1 MSDECKTTGFTP
13 QQVARW
19 PNVHKHLCGT
29 LELPAIDSVSEE
41 VILNIGEGIEA
52 MLKSEGP
59 TPKQIK
65 ARAGLFRHLK
75 RTLEH
80 RFKNAELQ
88 QFGSSQSGLT
98 LQAGD
103 LDLCLQFKGDIPAKA
118 LRQVNRLLK
127 QHDMEDIVMLPRAK
141 VPIIKFKD

>member
-29 LELPAIDSVSEE
+29 LELPTLDSVSEE
-41 VILNIGEGIEA
+41 VILNIGEGIES

-59 TPKQIK
+59 TPKQLK

-75 RTLEH
+75 RTLEVS
-80 RFKNAELQ
+80 EQ
-88 QFGSSQSGLT
+88 SCTGTSSEPLSTDSRT
-98 LQAGD
+98 LNFNN
-103 LDLCLQFKGDIPAKA
+103 LA
-118 LRQVNRLLK
+118 LRNQG
-127 QHDMEDIVMLPRAK
+127 
-141 VPIIKFKD
+141 

>member
-1 MSDECKTTGFTP
+1 VSDECKTTGFTP

-59 TPKQIK
+59 TPKQ
-65 ARAGLFRHLK
+65 LK
-75 RTLEH
+75 GPSRTVP
-80 RFKNAELQ
+80 
-88 QFGSSQSGLT
+88 T
-98 LQAGD
+98 PQAD
-103 LDLCLQFKGDIPAKA
+103 P
-118 LRQVNRLLK
+118 
-127 QHDMEDIVMLPRAK
+127 
-141 VPIIKFKD
+141 